1 MKAISFWIIFVLFLV
16 NFSLAK
22 CNISNN
28 SLIFVVEL
36 FSPWY
41 FNKIFS
47 YFKGARANSWN
58 KIVPPS
64 NWSDYKND
72 ELTPIGER
80 QHFILGTTL
89 RERYITN

>member
-36 FSPWY
+36 FRHGILTKY
-41 FNKIFS
+41 FHIL
-47 YFKGARANSWN
+47 KGQEQIHGIRLSHLQ
-58 KIVPPS
+58 IG
-64 NWSDYKND
+64 
-72 ELTPIGER
+72 LTIK
-80 QHFILGTTL
+80 TMS
-89 RERYITN
+89 